1 MLIRFVPQ
9 SRCLHPVH
17 LVLLLLWI
25 ILGASLR
32 FALLDSKPPWNDELA
47 TLVFSLGN
55 SFRSLPLNQPIAL
68 ETLLAPLQPNPVH
81 TIGDVINRLMT
92 ESTHP
97 PVYFMLTH
105 LWLKLFPTDGGL
117 VSVWTARSLSALFGV
132 AAIPAMFGLGWL
144 IFRSHWAGQAAAALI
159 AVSPYGIYLAQ
170 EARHYTLAVLV
181 IIASLSCWTMGIR
194 LLTVKTPL
202 SSELCFAWIGINSLG
217 VAVHYFYGLVL
228 GAEAIVL
235 AGFGVSA
242 FRKRELGS
250 PIWLRLYAVAI
261 GTLSGALVWLPAW
274 QRVSDNQL
282 TEWIYDKTFLASW
295 INPIARLVGWMLTM
309 LTVLPVEG
317 VSTGIAIASA
327 LIMFAYAVWLC
338 WLARQGLKTILSYP
352 VRLTVRAIGR
362 VGAAALGLIL
372 CLTYEFHADLTI
384 AARYQFI
391 YFPVLVVLVG
401 GSVGLHL
408 ADRRFRLAI
417 GLLLLPL
424 LGSLTVVN
432 NFAYQK
438 PDRPDQLV
446 PIIRATS
453 QVPVLIATAH
463 QTHEQTRELMGL
475 ALEYRRQVGA
485 NLAPTPQFLL
495 AHLEPNSNTAVEVLQ
510 QVAAQ
515 SPRPFDLWTVNFLP
529 TVQPVI
535 NTCTLD
541 SIDRLKMHGY
551 DYRLYH
557 CEREQLGHKKSS
569 LDRIG

>member
-1 MLIRFVPQ
+1 MN
-9 SRCLHPVH
+9 

-32 FALLDSKPPWNDELA
+32 FTLLDSKPPWNDELA

-68 ETLLAPLQPNPVH
+68 ETLLAPLQPHPAH
-81 TIGDVINRLMT
+81 TIGDVIDRLMT

-97 PVYFMLTH
+97 PIYFMLTH

-117 VSVWTARSLSALFGV
+117 VSVWAARSLSALFGV

-144 IFRSHWAGQAAAALI
+144 IFRSRWAGQAAAALI

-181 IIASLSCWTMGIR
+181 IMASLSCWTMGIR
-194 LLTVKTPL
+194 SLTVKTPL
-202 SSELCFAWIGINSLG
+202 SSKLCFAWIGINSLG

-228 GAEAIVL
+228 GAEAIAL
-235 AGFGVSA
+235 AGFGILA
-242 FRKRELGS
+242 FRKRELGF
-250 PIWLRLYAVAI
+250 PVWLRLYAVAI
-261 GTLSGALVWLPAW
+261 GTLSGTLVWLPAW

-282 TEWIYDKTFLASW
+282 IEWIYDKTFLASW
-295 INPIARLVGWMLTM
+295 ITPVERLIGWMLTM
-309 LTVLPVEG
+309 LAVLPVEG
-317 VSTGIAIASA
+317 VPTGSAIASA
-327 LIMFAYAVWLC
+327 LIIFAYAVWLC
-338 WLARQGLKTILSYP
+338 WIARQGLRTASSDPSL
-352 VRLTVRAIGR
+352 RVRAIGG

-372 CLTYEFHADLTI
+372 CLTYGFHADLTI

-391 YFPVLVVLVG
+391 YFPMLIVLVG
-401 GSVGLHL
+401 GAAGLHL
-408 ADRRFRLAI
+408 ADQHFRLAI
-417 GLLLLPL
+417 GLLVLPL

-446 PIIRATS
+446 LIIRATS

-485 NLAPTPQFLL
+485 ELAPTPQFLL

-510 QVAAQ
+510 QVAEH

-535 NTCTLD
+535 DTCTLD
-541 SIDRLKMHGY
+541 AIDRPKMHGY

-557 CEREQLGHKKSS
+557 CARK
-569 LDRIG
+569 